1 MNRNERVNDASSVP
15 SSRRSRAAAVT
26 SIRAFAR
33 IELRIVA
40 PLRSASRRRIQ
51 TPSPR
56 RRHRTT
62 VVEIVSFYHT
72 TTHFSH
78 PSASS
83 LTPPLSLLSS
93 LLSPL
98 SSRARTRASPVAP
111 PPPPL
116 SPPPPSP
123 LSSPTPPP
131 ASVSATSETVLE
143 TPLAPPRPR
152 PPRSPP
158 RARVPRDTSLERAR
172 GTRAPTTARTRA
184 SERRSERALVDRSFD
199 RSIDRPIE
207 RTHDRAGRWRPSG
220 PLGAVDR
227 IRRPIRIRIRSRDWT
242 TRRRRKRR
250 RDAEHGSAKSRLD
263 RARERGGER
272 TRGEERIAR
281 IEDDVSRKEEAREG

>member
-1 MNRNERVNDASSVP
+1 MNESSSVP
-15 SSRRSRAAAVT
+15 PSRRARAATVT

-40 PLRSASRRRIQ
+40 PLRSATARRIQ

-56 RRHRTT
+56 RRHRAT

-83 LTPPLSLLSS
+83 LTPPLSS

-131 ASVSATSETVLE
+131 ASVSATSEAVLE

-184 SERRSERALVDRSFD
+184 SERRSERTLFD
-199 RSIDRPIE
+199 RSTDRSNGQFE
-207 RTHDRAGRWRPSG
+207 RTN
-220 PLGAVDR
+220 
-227 IRRPIRIRIRSRDWT
+227 
-242 TRRRRKRR
+242 
-250 RDAEHGSAKSRLD
+250 
-263 RARERGGER
+263 ER
-272 TRGEERIAR
+272 TRGTMAPIGPIGRRCIHACIRSNPNPIAGL
-281 IEDDVSRKEEAREG
+281 DDAEATRAAPRSRTWVCEVETRSRARTGW

>member
-15 SSRRSRAAAVT
+15 SSRRSRAAPVT

-172 GTRAPTTARTRA
+172 GTRAPTTAPTRA
-184 SERRSERALVDRSFD
+184 SERRCERTRFD
-199 RSIDRPIE
+199 RPTRPIERPIDRPI
-207 RTHDRAGRWRPSG
+207 DRAGRWRPSG
-220 PLGAVDR
+220 PMGAVDR
-227 IRRPIRIRIRSRDWT
+227 IRRPMRIRIRSRDWT

-263 RARERGGER
+263 RAGERGGER

>member
-1 MNRNERVNDASSVP
+1 MIGNERMNDASSVP
-15 SSRRSRAAAVT
+15 SSPRSRAAAVT

-83 LTPPLSLLSS
+83 LTPPLSS

-152 PPRSPP
+152 PPRSPR

-172 GTRAPTTARTRA
+172 GTRAPTTAPTRA
-184 SERRSERALVDRSFD
+184 SERRCERTRFD
-199 RSIDRPIE
+199 RPTRPIERPIDRPI
-207 RTHDRAGRWRPSG
+207 DRAGRWRPCRAHWAPIGRGRSDPNPNPIAGLDDAETTKATPRSG
-220 PLGAVDR
+220 TWVCEVET
-227 IRRPIRIRIRSRDWT
+227 RSR
-242 TRRRRKRR
+242 
-250 RDAEHGSAKSRLD
+250 G
-263 RARERGGER
+263 R
-272 TRGEERIAR
+272 TGW
-281 IEDDVSRKEEAREG
+281 